1 MEHSAILLMLITLKS
16 IPGTYQYLATKRS
29 LLRETMGAFGGW
41 VLEDFIQIQG
51 FNIVQLSI
59 QNFIQEPYEY
69 PVY

>member
-1 MEHSAILLMLITLKS
+1 
-16 IPGTYQYLATKRS
+16 
-29 LLRETMGAFGGW
+29 MGAFGGW